1 MSKRTSISNSS
12 FFSNKKTKPFSSTNN
27 VGTVVYVHLD
37 DSKSSELT
45 LPSELSSVV
54 HNKEMVL
61 GHAKIAMRGD
71 STVNINNIPEYP
83 PLNPDEGLPL
93 IGEIV
98 EMVMLGGK
106 LHYKRITSTNLNS
119 GNAEEDSL
127 LLGNPTE
134 EKDSRQGQSYG
145 QVASTG
151 TPVASESAS
160 DRKTKLGEY
169 FETTQIN
176 PLKYYEGD
184 KLIQSRFG
192 QSLRFSGYNNK
203 DNVFAPTI
211 ILRNRQNDK
220 SLQDL
225 KEFQPTEEDIIND
238 GSTIVLSSGD
248 YELNFIPGNEN
259 TELEQVNSVVYFTQP
274 QLKGTDQIL
283 INSGRIIL
291 SSKDSEMIF
300 FSKGDYSFIS
310 DGKLTIDNAGGAEID
325 LNGEYR
331 TTTNDNNMY
340 FLGGSGEIYLNTE
353 SDKEPLAR
361 GQTLIDILAE
371 LIDTINKQ
379 VFSTP
384 SGPTAVGPNN
394 RADFN
399 KIKDKLETIL
409 STLNFT
415 E

>member
-1 MSKRTSISNSS
+1 MARKDISNSS
-12 FFSNKKTKPFSSTNN
+12 FFSNKKNKLFESKNN
-27 VGTVVYVHLD
+27 VGTVVYVHID
-37 DSKSSELT
+37 DSKAQDVT
-45 LPSELSSVV
+45 LPSDLTSLV
-54 HNKEMVL
+54 HNKEMVI
-61 GHAKIAMRGD
+61 GHAKIATRGD
-71 STVNINNIPEYP
+71 STVNIKNIPEYP
-83 PLNPDEGLPL
+83 PANPDEGLPL
-93 IGEIV
+93 IGETV
-98 EMVMLGGK
+98 EMISLAGK
-106 LHYKRITSTNLNS
+106 LHYKRIPNSDINS
-119 GNAEEDSL
+119 GNAQEDSL

-134 EKDSRQGQSYG
+134 ESTSKKGQSYS
-145 QVASTG
+145 QTAQTG
-151 TPVASESAS
+151 TPVAGEGSS

-169 FETTQIN
+169 FEPTKVN
-176 PLKYYEGD
+176 PLKFYEGD
-184 KLIQSRFG
+184 KVIQSRFG
-192 QSLRFSGYNNK
+192 QSIRFSGYNNEE
-203 DNVFAPTI
+203 NVLAPTI
-211 ILRNRQNDK
+211 IIRNRQNDK
-220 SLQDL
+220 SIEDL
-225 KEFQPTEEDIIND
+225 KEFETVEEDIVND
-238 GSTIVLSSGD
+238 GSIIVLSSGE
-248 YELNFIPGNEN
+248 YELQFVPGNEN
-259 TELEQVNSVVYFTQP
+259 TKLEKIDSVVYFTQP
-274 QLKGTDQIL
+274 QLKGSDQIL

-291 SSKDSEMIF
+291 SSKESEMIF
-300 FSKGDYSFIS
+300 YSKGDYSFIS
-310 DGKLTIDNAGGAEID
+310 DGKLTIDNGDGAEID

-409 STLNFT
+409 STLNYT